1 MALHTHTKG
10 TQVVVKMYNKQHQ
23 IFNHHRRRRR
33 DMKLTFHEKFMIR
46 LASGCITQWRGEEV
60 CFVLYY
66 YWCISAQTG
75 SRNWNKRY
83 GSRKV
88 HLFSLGFWFESTRAL
103 LYYRYLLIFNAFI
116 WEYHDHISFN
126 IILGLMMFK
135 IGIDSNWVIRNI
147 NNKNVIY
154 TLHIYVKTNISFLLI
169 LLFW

>member
-66 YWCISAQTG
+66 YWCISAKTG

-88 HLFSLGFWFESTRAL
+88 HLFSLGFWFASTWAL
-103 LYYRYLLIFNAFI
+103 LYYRYLLIFISRFHN
-116 WEYHDHISFN
+116 HISFN
-126 IILGLMMFK
+126 IIWGFIMLK
-135 IGIDSNWVIRNI
+135 ISIGSNWVIRNI